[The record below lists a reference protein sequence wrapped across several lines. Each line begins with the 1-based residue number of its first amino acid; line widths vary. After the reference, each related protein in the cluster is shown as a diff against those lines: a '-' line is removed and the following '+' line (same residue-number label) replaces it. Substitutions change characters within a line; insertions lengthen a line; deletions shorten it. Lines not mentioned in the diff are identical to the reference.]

1 MTKRTSA
8 KYKIDRRMGENI
20 WGRAKSPVNKRE
32 YGPGQHGQRRKN
44 KLSDFGTQLRAKQK
58 LKGYYGDLT
67 EKQFRR
73 IYAEAERVKGDTGEN
88 LIGLLE
94 RRLDAVV
101 YRAKFVP
108 TIWAA
113 RQFVNHGHITVNG
126 QRVNIA
132 SYRVKEGD
140 VIAIRERSRQLAI
153 VLEAVALTERDVP
166 DYLEVDHN
174 KMTATF
180 VRTPTLGDVPYA
192 VVMEPNL
199 VVEYYAKN

>member
-8 KYKIDRRMGENI
+8 KYKLDRRMGENI
-20 WGRAKSPVNKRE
+20 WGRPKSPVNRRD
-32 YGPGQHGQRRKN
+32 YGPGQHGQRRKG
-44 KLSDFGTQLRAKQK
+44 KLSDFGIQLRAKQK

-73 IYAEAERVKGDTGEN
+73 IYAEAERVRGDTGEN

-108 TIWAA
+108 TMFAA
-113 RQFVNHGHITVNG
+113 RQFVNHRHV
-126 QRVNIA
+126 RVNDKLVNIP

-140 VIAIRERSRQLAI
+140 VIEIRDRSKQLAI
-153 VLEAVALTERDVP
+153 VLESQGLPERDVP
-166 DYLEVDHN
+166 DYIDVDTS

-180 VRTPTLGDVPYA
+180 TRTPTLGDVPYP
-192 VVMEPNL
+192 VMMEPNL
-199 VVEYYAKN
+199 VVEFYAKN

>member
-1 MTKRTSA
+1 
-8 KYKIDRRMGENI
+8 
-20 WGRAKSPVNKRE
+20 
-32 YGPGQHGQRRKN
+32 GQHGQRRKG
-44 KLSDFGTQLRAKQK
+44 KLSDFGIQLRAKQK

-73 IYAEAERVKGDTGEN
+73 IYSEAERVKGDTGEN

-108 TIWAA
+108 TVFAA
-113 RQFVNHGHITVNG
+113 RQFVNHGHVRVNG
-126 QRVNIA
+126 KKVNIP

-140 VIAIRERSRQLAI
+140 VIEVRDRSKQLAV
-153 VLEAVALTERDVP
+153 VLEAAQLPERDVP
-166 DYLEVDHN
+166 DYIDADHS

-180 VRTPTLGDVPYA
+180 TRTPSLGDVPYP
-192 VVMEPNL
+192 VMMEPNL
-199 VVEYYAKN
+199 VVEFYAKN